1 MISSVSGKILELG
14 LDNAVISVGGIGLKV
29 AMTPRHAMTLRHQQ
43 EVFLHTKLIV
53 REDDLSLFGFESTN
67 QRELFDLLCSVN
79 GIGPKLAMTVLA
91 GLSEDKLRSAVNN
104 NDEAV
109 FRSVSGIGPKTA
121 KLILIS
127 LAGKVGLSS
136 ISPVND
142 RVLQALLQLGTD
154 DSKAREALAQLPEGL
169 GESQLLKQA
178 LVILG
183 AGKLVGSE

>member
-1 MISSVSGKILELG
+1 VISSVSGKILELG
-14 LDNAVISVGGIGLKV
+14 LDNAVIGVGGIGLKV
-29 AMTPRHAMTLRHQQ
+29 AMTPRHAMTLRRQQ

-154 DSKAREALAQLPEGL
+154 DSKAREALAQVPEGL

>member
-1 MISSVSGKILELG
+1 VISSLSGKVIELS
-14 LDNAVISVGGIGLKV
+14 LDNAVLSIGGLGLRV
-29 AMTPRHAMTLRHQQ
+29 ALTPRHAMQLKNLQ

-53 REDDLSLFGFESTN
+53 REDDLALFGFESSN
-67 QRELFDLLCSVN
+67 QRELFELLCSVN

-142 RVLQALLQLGTD
+142 KVLQALLQLGTD
-154 DSKAREALAQLPEGL
+154 ETKAREALAQLP
-169 GESQLLKQA
+169 GELSESASLKQA
-178 LVILG
+178 LALLG
-183 AGKLVGSE
+183 AGKLISSE

>member
-1 MISSVSGKILELG
+1 VISSVSGKVLELG
-14 LDNAVISVGGIGLKV
+14 IDNAVISVGGIGLRM
-29 AMTPRHAMTLRHQQ
+29 ALTPRHIMSLKHQI
-43 EVFLHTKLIV
+43 EVFVHTKLIV

-91 GLSEDKLRSAVNN
+91 GLTEDILRSAVNN
-104 NDEAV
+104 DDEAV

-142 RVLQALLQLGTD
+142 KVLQALLQLGTD
-154 DSKAREALAQLPEGL
+154 DSQAREALRQLPEGL

-183 AGKLVGSE
+183 AGKLVSSE